1 MREGESVYLCL
12 CLRVSVSACLFV
24 CLCLYLYVSVHV
36 RVGGKG
42 ADSRQEEQGGARALG
57 VLPLPPARSTCRPD
71 LLLCLSPQLGL
82 TPLHNAAWKGHEDV
96 AACLVANKAAV
107 DAVDKVSAR
116 ERGRRG
122 GEGD

>member
-1 MREGESVYLCL
+1 MSVC
-12 CLRVSVSACLFV
+12 V
-24 CLCLYLYVSVHV
+24 CLCLSVSFVSLPLFLSLYLCARV

-71 LLLCLSPQLGL
+71 LLLCLSPQNGQ
-82 TPLHNAAWKGHEDV
+82 TPLHYAAVFGHEGV

-107 DAVDKVSAR
+107 DAVNGVSAR
-116 ERGRRG
+116 LR
-122 GEGD
+122 EG

>member
-1 MREGESVYLCL
+1 MCICACVCVSL
-12 CLRVSVSACLFV
+12 CLRVCLSVSV
-24 CLCLYLYVSVHV
+24 CVSMFLSRV

-71 LLLCLSPQLGL
+71 LLLCLSPQYGY
-82 TPLHNAAWKGHEDV
+82 TPLHFAAEYGHEGV

-107 DAVDKVSAR
+107 DAVNGVSAR
-116 ERGRRG
+116 LR
-122 GEGD
+122 EG